1 MDPEEIQ
8 DLLLLMKNK
17 WEEFV
22 YTRFLVDT
30 YMQRKIK
37 KEVNPKQ
44 LFVNF
49 KLKTKKKMFSGKKQF
64 YFQVKVG
71 DEENKNK
78 ITLADILNNE
88 EDFLLAMKKQ

>member
-8 DLLLLMKNK
+8 DFLLLMKNK

-49 KLKTKKKMFSGKKQF
+49 KLKTKKKMFSGKK
-64 YFQVKVG
+64 
-71 DEENKNK
+71 
-78 ITLADILNNE
+78 
-88 EDFLLAMKKQ
+88 